1 MLGQIFFIVCSH
13 PWQASLTSFV
23 LNKRKRQPLPPLQG
37 EDFFILVLRTRAGSQ
52 SESNQS
58 REEVKARQSRARQSE
73 RKESKLEVVHQSEQ
87 QKTAPILER
96 SGIWYIYFK
105 FPFRSIKNSILSF
118 ILPLSCSES
127 WWYSSNISIS
137 SLELLC
143 CPPLSL
149 VIPAI

>member
-13 PWQASLTSFV
+13 PWQASLPSFV

-37 EDFFILVLRTRAGSQ
+37 EDFFILVLRTRAGSKNEGSQ
-52 SESNQS
+52 N
-58 REEVKARQSRARQSE
+58 R
-73 RKESKLEVVHQSEQ
+73 RKSEQ
-87 QKTAPILER
+87 EKASLQSCIRASNKKTAPILER